1 MELPLQSPSSHFTR
15 QLAIQVTIK
24 LWLIALTSILLTF
37 CGFIGAGW
45 LQAQLAQS
53 LPGHALPLMIFKIV
67 KKSVGFQ
74 LFPYWPIMW
83 GDYNEFNKNNN
94 NTRYYQ
100 LTSLQKWARGYYT
113 FSAFISF
120 CVDHHFA
127 DTTLIHRISELRVV
141 PLNYRNRRREISY
154 HRLHATRSI
163 IHRQI
168 ADLILTL
175 AFVIHLS
182 DQGGGDKTIVWC
194 LTHNQSTFSNPKR
207 SKYFSTPAS
216 HSAEDGTEIALRLWS
231 VYRLQLRWR
240 PQ

>member
-1 MELPLQSPSSHFTR
+1 MELPLQSSSSHFTR
-15 QLAIQVTIK
+15 HLAIQVTIK
-24 LWLIALTSILLTF
+24 LWLIALTSILLSF
-37 CGFIGAGW
+37 CGFIGICW

-53 LPGHALPLMIFKIV
+53 LPGHAIDDIQNSGKN
-67 KKSVGFQ
+67 VGFQ

-94 NTRYYQ
+94 NMRYYQ
-100 LTSLQKWARGYYT
+100 LTSLQKWARGYYP

-182 DQGGGDKTIVWC
+182 DQGEGDKLIVWC
-194 LTHNQSTFSNPKR
+194 LTHNQTTF
-207 SKYFSTPAS
+207 
-216 HSAEDGTEIALRLWS
+216 
-231 VYRLQLRWR
+231 
-240 PQ
+240 